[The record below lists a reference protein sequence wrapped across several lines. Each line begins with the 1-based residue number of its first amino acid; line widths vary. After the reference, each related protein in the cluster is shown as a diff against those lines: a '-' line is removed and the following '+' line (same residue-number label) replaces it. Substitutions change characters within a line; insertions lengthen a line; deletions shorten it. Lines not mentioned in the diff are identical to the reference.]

1 MKPDDREKLLSYRIN
16 KAKETL
22 QEVDLHIESELWNT
36 AVNRLYYACFYA
48 INALLVRY
56 EIKTKTHAGVRQMLG
71 LHFIKTGLI
80 SDDSGRFYSILF
92 DKRLTGDYDD
102 FMDHTKEDVLE
113 LVSPAQKFISEIEIL
128 LKLSKQ

>member
-1 MKPDDREKLLSYRIN
+1 MKSDDREKLVSYRIN

-48 INALLVRY
+48 VNALLVRY
-56 EIKTKTHAGVRQMLG
+56 EIKTKTHAGVRQMLA

-80 SDDSGRFYSILF
+80 PEESGRYYSILL
-92 DKRLTGDYDD
+92 DKR
-102 FMDHTKEDVLE
+102 
-113 LVSPAQKFISEIEIL
+113 
-128 LKLSKQ
+128 